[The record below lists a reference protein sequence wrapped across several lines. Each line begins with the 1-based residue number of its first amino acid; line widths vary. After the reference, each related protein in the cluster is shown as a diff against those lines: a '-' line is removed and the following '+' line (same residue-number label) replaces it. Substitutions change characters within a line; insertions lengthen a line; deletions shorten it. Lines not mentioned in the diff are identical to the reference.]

1 MDPRPMNILILDDQ
15 LELADP
21 VRRLARMHD
30 WQPHFVGSLQE
41 LELAIHAQGRPALV
55 LINQQPPLTA
65 WELEQRL
72 PRLNIDL
79 PFVVLTEPGSESGLH
94 QLPGVVCI
102 ERLTGAAETER
113 QLAQALN
120 RLGFQSDAI
129 YPQGIIGQSK
139 QLHEVLARV
148 EKAAPGDANVCIS
161 GESGTGKELIARAI
175 HMQSARA
182 DRPLVTLDCTAI
194 PEALIESHLF
204 GHVRGSFTGAVENRT
219 GFFTLAHTGT
229 LFIDEISELGLPL
242 QAKLLRAIQTREFV
256 KVGDSKPTRTDIR
269 LITASNK
276 DLRRAVQTGAFREDL
291 YFRIAVVMIE
301 VPPLRERQGDVPLL
315 ADHFIQKFAA
325 AHGKAVPCLVPRALE
340 LLEAYDWPGN
350 VRQLENCLE
359 QAVVLCEENR
369 IDVNALSLGDNTEQ
383 SRYAERLVFPPGL
396 TLQELE
402 QQYILQTLAR
412 MGQSRTRT
420 AKLLGISLRN
430 LQYKLRAY
438 GQEHPKPWRSSPSG
452 EQPETSSRCD
462 GPLTPPGAA
471 RDGRLRASHHAHTIE

>member
-1 MDPRPMNILILDDQ
+1 MELRHMNILILDDQ

-21 VRRLARMHD
+21 VRRLARLHD

-41 LELAIHAQGRPALV
+41 LEQAMHAHGRPALV

-65 WELEQRL
+65 WELGQRL
-72 PRLNIDL
+72 PRLNVDV
-79 PFVVLTEPGSESGLH
+79 PVVVLTAPGSESSLD
-94 QLPGVVCI
+94 QLPGVVCL
-102 ERLTGAAETER
+102 ERPMSAAETER
-113 QLAQALN
+113 QLAQVLN

-129 YPQGIIGQSK
+129 HSQGIIGNSK

-204 GHVRGSFTGAVENRT
+204 GHVRGSFTGAVENRP

-276 DLRRAVQTGAFREDL
+276 ELRRAVREGTFREDL
-291 YFRIAVVMIE
+291 YYRIAVVMIE
-301 VPPLRERQGDVPLL
+301 MPPLRERRGDIAPLVE
-315 ADHFIQKFAA
+315 HFLRKFSA
-325 AHGKAVPCLVPRALE
+325 AHHKRVPRLLPRALE
-340 LLEAYDWPGN
+340 LLTGYGWPGN
-350 VRQLENCLE
+350 VRQLENCIE
-359 QAVVLCEENR
+359 QAIVLCENDT
-369 IDVNALSLGDNTEQ
+369 IDVDVLPLGEGAQKRRGAGRRGRT
-383 SRYAERLVFPPGL
+383 PWL
-396 TLQELE
+396 TLRALE
-402 QQYILQTLAR
+402 HQYIVQMLQSVSGNRTQAAR
-412 MGQSRTRT
+412 VVGSSPR
-420 AKLLGISLRN
+420 I
-430 LQYKLRAY
+430 LQYMLKAHRHADRAALPAEAVN
-438 GQEHPKPWRSSPSG
+438 GPRIVSP
-452 EQPETSSRCD
+452 D
-462 GPLTPPGAA
+462 AA
-471 RDGRLRASHHAHTIE
+471 RRAVSALNDIAPLV

>member
-1 MDPRPMNILILDDQ
+1 MNILILDDQ

-21 VRRLARMHD
+21 ARRLARLYE

-41 LELAIHAQGRPALV
+41 LEQAMHAHGRPALV

-72 PRLNIDL
+72 PRLDIDV
-79 PFVVLTEPGSESGLH
+79 PVVVLTAPDSESGLD
-94 QLPGVVCI
+94 QLTGVVCI
-102 ERLTGAAETER
+102 ERPKSAAETER
-113 QLAQALN
+113 QLAQVLN
-120 RLGFQSDAI
+120 RLGFQSDALH
-129 YPQGIIGQSK
+129 PQGIIGESK

-204 GHVRGSFTGAVENRT
+204 GHIRGSFTGAVENRT

-229 LFIDEISELGLPL
+229 LFIDEISEICLPL
-242 QAKLLRAIQTREFV
+242 QAKLLRAIQAREFV

-276 DLRRAVQTGAFREDL
+276 DLRRAVREGTFREDL
-291 YFRIAVVMIE
+291 YYRIAVVMVE
-301 VPPLRERQGDVPLL
+301 MPPLRDREGDIALL
-315 ADHFIQKFAA
+315 AEHFLRKFAA
-325 AHGKAVPCLVPRALE
+325 AHRKPVPRLLPRALE
-340 LLEAYDWPGN
+340 LLETYDWPGN

-359 QAVVLCEENR
+359 QAVVLCENDR
-369 IDVNALSLGDNTEQ
+369 IDVSDLLLGVDASKERSDKQ
-383 SRYAERLVFPPGL
+383 AELPFGL

-402 QQYILQTLAR
+402 HRYILQTLAR
-412 MGQSRTRT
+412 AGNNRTQT
-420 AKLLGISLRN
+420 AKLLGISLRS
-430 LQYKLRAY
+430 LQYKLKAYREGSFDPVAPFERAC
-438 GQEHPKPWRSSPSG
+438 EVEPSVG
-452 EQPETSSRCD
+452 V
-462 GPLTPPGAA
+462 
-471 RDGRLRASHHAHTIE
+471 